1 VRHGQTSRGRALEPW
16 RRLTHVD
23 IQFLAS
29 ALASGGAVG
38 VILGLVGGGGSIVA
52 VPLLIYFVGVRSPH
66 MAIGTAAVAVSLN
79 AMAGLAGHARAGTVK
94 WPCALV
100 FAAAGAAGAA
110 LGAEAGKAMDG
121 ERLLALFGAM
131 MVIVGL
137 TMLRPRRSPENAA
150 VRLRR
155 DTAGHLLP
163 RLIPAGLVV
172 GLLAGFFGIGGGF
185 LIVPA
190 LIFATGMPMRNAVGT
205 SLVVVAMLGL
215 TTAASYA
222 LSGYIDWVLVAL
234 LVVGGT
240 LGAFAG
246 LALGK
251 RLARSRRALEI
262 VFAVSVVAVGISVA
276 AQGIAEHLP

>member
-1 VRHGQTSRGRALEPW
+1 
-16 RRLTHVD
+16 VD
-23 IQFLAS
+23 AAFLFS
-29 ALASGGAVG
+29 ALASGGAIG
-38 VILGLVGGGGSIVA
+38 LILGLIGGGGSIVA
-52 VPLLIYFVGVRSPH
+52 VPLLVYFVGVRSPH
-66 MAIGTAAVAVSLN
+66 MAIGTAAVAVALN
-79 AMAGLAGHARAGTVK
+79 AVAGLAGHARAGTVK

-110 LGAEAGKAMDG
+110 LGAEAGKALDG
-121 ERLLALFGAM
+121 TRLLALFGLM
-131 MVIVGL
+131 MVVVGVA
-137 TMLRPRRSPENAA
+137 MLRPRRSPENAG

-163 RLIPAGLVV
+163 RLIPAGLAV

-185 LIVPA
+185 LILPA

-205 SLVVVAMLGL
+205 SLVVVAALGL

-234 LVVGGT
+234 LVAGGAA
-240 LGAFAG
+240 GALAG
-246 LALGK
+246 IALGK

-262 VFAVSVVAVGISVA
+262 GFAALVIAMGGYVVW
-276 AQGIAEHLP
+276 QGI